1 MNILNFIFVSK
12 YMFPLC
18 IGFRGKPGKILHAPN
33 LLLYREP
40 RDMKFPINTIPS
52 PIDLIHGFGKATIVL
67 PNRTKFHINDALMLN
82 LTKILFVSKIF
93 VKIYI
98 ILKL

>member
-1 MNILNFIFVSK
+1 
-12 YMFPLC
+12 
-18 IGFRGKPGKILHAPN
+18 
-33 LLLYREP
+33 
-40 RDMKFPINTIPS
+40 MKFPINTIPS

-67 PNRTKFHINDALMLN
+67 PNRTKFHINDALRLN
-82 LTKILFVSKIF
+82 LTKIFFVSKIF